1 MVARK
6 GRVKKK
12 RDEGWEEGSDGGEV
26 LLIANIYMFY
36 IN

>member
-12 RDEGWEEGSDGGEV
+12 RDEGLEEGSDGGQV
-26 LLIANIYMFY
+26 LLMG
-36 IN
+36 